1 VFLETDRLLGW
12 PGGVFHAGLA
22 VNFGT
27 SISKKYIGNS
37 FPVQLADVA
46 DPHPRLTYLSY
57 TQSMFEDK
65 LSIRLGRL
73 TLNSVYCEEFLGSE
87 YFKAFT
93 SVGIDLIPLGLF
105 LNAPGAFGYPN
116 ATWGARVKYEPV
128 NQFYVMVGAYNGDP
142 KLKEGK
148 RHGVDFSMRG
158 PLFL

>member
-1 VFLETDRLLGW
+1 
-12 PGGVFHAGLA
+12 
-22 VNFGT
+22 
-27 SISKKYIGNS
+27 
-37 FPVQLADVA
+37 
-46 DPHPRLTYLSY
+46 
-57 TQSMFEDK
+57 
-65 LSIRLGRL
+65 RLGRL
-73 TLNSVYCEEFLGSE
+73 TLNSVYGEEFLGSE

-158 PLFL
+158 PLFLIGEFGFRRNYAKISKGLSGNLKFGGYYNGGTATAFGSGAMDQPSEKRRRYGLYVLGDQALLR